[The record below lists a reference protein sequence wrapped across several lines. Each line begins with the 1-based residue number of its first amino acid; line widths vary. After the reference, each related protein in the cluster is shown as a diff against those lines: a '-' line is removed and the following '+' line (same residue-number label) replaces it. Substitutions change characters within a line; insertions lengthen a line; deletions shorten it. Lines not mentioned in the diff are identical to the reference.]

1 MSKSIFLDSLYHFL
15 YDYLPVERG
24 LSYNT
29 QRSYKQTFK
38 LFIQYLYEEHSIT
51 ADAITFGILDRQKIT
66 GFLDW
71 LEKKRNCKPRTRNQ
85 RLAAI
90 SSFSDYVQRTSVDTT
105 LEFRRAILSV
115 DSKKANNPIRAFFT
129 KEEVKL
135 LLELP
140 KTGRFALR
148 DQTIFVFMYASG
160 ARAQE
165 VCDLRVR
172 DISFDESKTYIILHG
187 KGNKSRRIAI
197 SEMPGTVL
205 SKYIQQTGKSLSPD
219 SFVFNS
225 QTHDHMSISCVEEIY
240 KKYISKISEENSG
253 LFSGKYSPH
262 SMRHTTATHMVEAG
276 VPLIVIKNFLGH
288 SSIQTTQIYAKISQS
303 QLDEQTR
310 KWNQTWLSV
319 SEPQKKDELIPDF
332 LK

>member
-1 MSKSIFLDSLYHFL
+1 
-15 YDYLPVERG
+15 
-24 LSYNT
+24 
-29 QRSYKQTFK
+29 
-38 LFIQYLYEEHSIT
+38 
-51 ADAITFGILDRQKIT
+51 
-66 GFLDW
+66 
-71 LEKKRNCKPRTRNQ
+71 
-85 RLAAI
+85 
-90 SSFSDYVQRTSVDTT
+90 
-105 LEFRRAILSV
+105 
-115 DSKKANNPIRAFFT
+115 
-129 KEEVKL
+129 
-135 LLELP
+135 
-140 KTGRFALR
+140 
-148 DQTIFVFMYASG
+148 
-160 ARAQE
+160 
-165 VCDLRVR
+165 
-172 DISFDESKTYIILHG
+172 
-187 KGNKSRRIAI
+187 
-197 SEMPGTVL
+197 MPGTVL

-219 SFVFNS
+219 SFVSNS
-225 QTHDHMSISCVEEIY
+225 QTHDHMSISCFEEIY